1 MKRHATQAGQTKYNT
16 NEETMTT
23 QKRADTWR

>member
-1 MKRHATQAGQTKYNT
+1 MKRHATQAGQAIYNT
-16 NEETMTT
+16 IEETTMT